1 MEFILPLLGRFHPL
15 FVHLPIGIL
24 LFGILLVFIPSKTKA
39 AFLPSIRIAFL
50 VGFIVGLMSAIS
62 GFLQYQNEGYT
73 WETVQIHLIL
83 GWITVIFSLGL
94 YFQFRRTQELT
105 QPLKIQSGLIFLFIT
120 LTGHFGGNITH
131 GEDYFLEVLPPGLLA
146 TFGIETH
153 TVAQFSLEESS
164 WEEVL
169 FYDGAI
175 QPILN
180 YNCSSCHN
188 PRNLKGEL
196 DLSTIKGLMQGGENG
211 EVLKVGDLAESALY
225 TRLILPH
232 ANEEHMP
239 PTEKRQPKKE
249 EVELIKLWIE
259 TGASNDKTLAQAAV
273 KRIAVQSFFRKE
285 ENPFFP
291 ITDLKPVSSDTLSI
305 LREKGFFVEQISA
318 DNSLLRV
325 SCLNF
330 LAFSEEDWNSLKGI
344 SEHIAYLDL
353 SDTKASESI
362 IDSISGLRYL
372 TTLKLN
378 GIEMEG
384 KGLEKLKDSKNLKL
398 LYLNS
403 TELTLENLTQ
413 LDGHPSLEKVYIFK
427 TPASGQGKR
436 NFSFHLE
443 TGDFL
448 LPKLASDTIV
458 Y

>member
-1 MEFILPLLGRFHPL
+1 MDFILPLLGRFHPL

-24 LFGILLVFIPSKTKA
+24 LFGILLVFIPSKNKS

-62 GFLQYQNEGYT
+62 GFLHYQHEGYT
-73 WETVQIHLIL
+73 WDTVQIHLIL
-83 GWITVIFSLGL
+83 GCITVVFSLWL
-94 YFQFRRTQELT
+94 YFQFRRAKELT
-105 QPLKIQSGLIFLFIT
+105 RSLKIQSSLIFLFIT

-131 GEDYFLEVLPPGLLA
+131 GEDYLTEVLPPSIQAAL
-146 TFGIETH
+146 GIE
-153 TVAQFSLEESS
+153 VQNSEPFSLEESS
-164 WEEVL
+164 WEEAL
-169 FYDGAI
+169 FFDGAI

-211 EVLKVGDLAESALY
+211 EILKAGDLPGSELY
-225 TRLILPH
+225 ARLILPH
-232 ANEEHMP
+232 DDEEHMP
-239 PTEKRQPKKE
+239 PAEKRQPKKE

-259 TGASNDKTLAQAAV
+259 TGAPMDKTLAQAAV
-273 KRIAVQSFFRKE
+273 KRTSVQAFFKKH

-291 ITDLKPVSSDTLSI
+291 VTDLKPVSIDTLAL

-318 DNSLLRV
+318 DNPLLRI

-330 LAFSEEDWNSLKGI
+330 PAFSEKDWNGLKEI

-353 SDTKASESI
+353 SNTESSESI
-362 IDSISGLRYL
+362 IDSISGLIHL

-403 TELTLENLTQ
+403 TELALENLTQ

-427 TPASGQGKR
+427 TPASNLAKG
-436 NFSFHLE
+436 NFSFELE